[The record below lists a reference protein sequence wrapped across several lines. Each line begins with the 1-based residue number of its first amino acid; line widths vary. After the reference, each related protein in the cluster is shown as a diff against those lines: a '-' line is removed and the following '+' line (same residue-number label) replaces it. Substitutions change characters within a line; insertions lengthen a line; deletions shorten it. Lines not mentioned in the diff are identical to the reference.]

1 VNVLFVCIGNQG
13 RSVMAERLFKHAAGG
28 SHQARSA
35 GADPGDVV
43 HPEVVEALREVG
55 IDASDHGP
63 HKLGDADLTWAD
75 VAGAVCPYDVCPVT
89 PGVRRLSWP
98 VDDPIGL
105 PVEQVRLIRDEIEG
119 RVEQLV
125 RELSAGSGAVTV

>member
-1 VNVLFVCIGNQG
+1 MNVLFVCIGNQG
-13 RSVMAERLFKHAAGG
+13 RSVMAQRLFARAAGG
-28 SHQARSA
+28 EHESRSA

-55 IDASDHGP
+55 IDASDHVP
-63 HKLGDADLTWAD
+63 HKLDDDDLAWAD
-75 VAGAVCPYDVCPVT
+75 IAVAVCLHDVCPVT

-98 VDDPIGL
+98 LDDPIGL
-105 PVEQVRLIRDEIEG
+105 PVEQVRVIRDEIEG

-125 RELSAGSGAVTV
+125 REL